1 MRSYEVTEW
10 GERKITAT
18 DVAPCGAATLSID
31 FKQKTAQIVSVPH
44 GDSPMCPR
52 ANAGVGKTD
61 VWMLTDGVEVAKRV
75 YDKRLRDSV
84 ALVYG
89 PARDLINRQMFG
101 LESFCDRTGIARQQS
116 GKGFPSDDHCV
127 DRITHRPTPNS
138 RREAP
143 KRCTWA

>member
-1 MRSYEVTEW
+1 MRGYEVTEW

-44 GDSPMCPR
+44 GESPMCQR

-61 VWMLTDGVEVAKRV
+61 VWMLTDAVEVAKRV
-75 YDKRLRDSV
+75 YDKRLRDSL

-101 LESFCDRTGIARQQS
+101 LRSTAADKENQ
-116 GKGFPSDDHCV
+116 
-127 DRITHRPTPNS
+127 TH
-138 RREAP
+138 
-143 KRCTWA
+143 